1 MNKRKHTHMHTHA
14 VGCLGM
20 HRHTT
25 RAHKCA
31 NLSTHPYGNTH
42 MAAYTYVHKDTH
54 TRNFTDSSPY
64 RSYPSLSS
72 SLFFC
77 VHCISPL
84 PLNTPP
90 SVVFFLQGLC
100 FPLPTV
106 MLISAVIRREGL
118 NAAFLTNPLRQTH
131 RAEQSRTERR
141 AHAF

>member
-1 MNKRKHTHMHTHA
+1 MFRNAPTHNTCSQMRQFEHTSISKIHIWLHTRM
-14 VGCLGM
+14 CI
-20 HRHTT
+20 
-25 RAHKCA
+25 K
-31 NLSTHPYGNTH
+31 
-42 MAAYTYVHKDTH
+42 TH

-64 RSYPSLSS
+64 RSYASLRLSS

-131 RAEQSRTERR
+131 RAEQSRTERQ